1 MKYITQAFFI
11 SVFVFAASVAAFTM
25 FTRQVEAQSFCYTF
39 NTDLKLG
46 SSGVDIDALHTILNR
61 EGFTRSSNWSTIT
74 PTNTF
79 NEETAS
85 LVSGLQEKYRS
96 DILSPLGYRYGT
108 GIVGAQTRTKLNA
121 LYSCSTGNGGQA
133 PVVSG
138 IQAPTS
144 LRTNETG
151 TWTVTAYDPQ
161 NSALTY
167 YVQWGD
173 EQYYN
178 SGYNLVSPAS
188 SGYWNSQQ
196 TTFTHAYANPGT
208 YVVRFKVRDIQGYE
222 TESSATVTVSYNG
235 GTTDTSGISITTT
248 PNKSVYRTYED
259 INFTITARNTTAY
272 ERVLNFNNGCQTSY
286 RIGTYDSSANQICT
300 MALTSVRVP
309 AYGSYTW
316 NVIHYQN
323 TQRLS
328 TGTYTLTGRVPGF
341 GESSTTVTI
350 TDPNGNTGG
359 GNQTNDI
366 RLISPNGGQVF
377 RSGSTQLIS
386 WTMPY
391 VQYFAAQSV
400 DIKLIPANNYP
411 LPTYVN
417 TNSTC
422 PIGSTC
428 AYTGNT
434 GNTIYQSQSLPYY
447 QGETYTIARGVY
459 GTSYNWNVGNTASYW
474 SSVPA
479 GAYYMEICFAGTNS
493 CDRSDSTIN
502 IY

>member
-1 MKYITQAFFI
+1 MKYITQAIFI
-11 SVFVFAASVAAFTM
+11 SVFVFAAGVAAFTM
-25 FTRQVEAQSFCYTF
+25 FTRQAEAQSFCYTF

-46 SSGVDIDALHTILNR
+46 SSGADVDALHTILNR

-188 SGYWNSQQ
+188 TGYWNSQQ
-196 TTFTHAYANPGT
+196 AVFTHAYANPGT
-208 YVVRFKVRDIQGYE
+208 YTVRFKVRDTQGYE
-222 TESSATVTVSYNG
+222 TISSATVTVSYNG

-248 PNKSVYRTYED
+248 PNKSTYSAYED
-259 INFTITARNTTAY
+259 IGFTITARNTTAY
-272 ERVLNFNNGCQTSY
+272 EKVLNFNSGCQTSY
-286 RIGTYDSSANQICT
+286 RIGSYDSSANQICT

-316 NVIHYQN
+316 NMTHFQN
-323 TQRLS
+323 TSRLS
-328 TGTYTLTGRVPGF
+328 GGTYTLTGRVLGF

-350 TDPNGNTGG
+350 TDTNGG
-359 GNQTNDI
+359 GGQQSTDL
-366 RLISPNGGQVF
+366 RLIAPNGGQWL

-386 WTMPY
+386 WLMPY

-400 DIKLIPANNYP
+400 DIKLVPANNATPIYTGSGTP
-411 LPTYVN
+411 
-417 TNSTC
+417 C
-422 PIGSTC
+422 PVGNTC

-434 GNTIYQSQSLPYY
+434 GYTSQPLTYY
-447 QGETYTIARGVY
+447 GETYTIARGVY
-459 GTSYNWNVGNTASYW
+459 GTSYNWNVGSTAYYW
-474 SSVPA
+474 TTVPT
-479 GAYYMEICFAGTNS
+479 GAYYMEICLTGTNS
-493 CDRSDSTIN
+493 CDRSDSIIN